1 MEALAREFRVN
12 VTSNENDR
20 KHWIKKADGF
30 KRIGKKSPQVSG
42 DSGDLD
48 GVLAYGL

>member
-1 MEALAREFRVN
+1 M
-12 VTSNENDR
+12 TNENDR

-30 KRIGKKSPQVSG
+30 KRIGKKSLESG

-48 GVLAYGL
+48 GGLAYGL